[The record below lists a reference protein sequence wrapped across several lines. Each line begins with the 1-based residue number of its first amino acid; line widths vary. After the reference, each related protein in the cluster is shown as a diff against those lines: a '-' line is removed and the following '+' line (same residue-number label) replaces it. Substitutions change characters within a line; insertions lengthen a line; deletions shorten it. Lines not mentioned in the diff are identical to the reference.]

1 MVLKYM
7 ILFLCLFIRSYNLW
21 VISIYFKM
29 ISSWVVLILCNIWMY
44 SSIYMPRY
52 NINTRYLCPKHLNF
66 SIQGN
71 DYASTFSYIE
81 ITINKWNGTKWRTL
95 KESNEAISDNKL
107 ELIMINTYFDYDDY
121 TSPVKK
127 II

>member
-1 MVLKYM
+1 
-7 ILFLCLFIRSYNLW
+7 
-21 VISIYFKM
+21 
-29 ISSWVVLILCNIWMY
+29 MY